1 MNLKVLLPHEVF
13 LDCEVTKV
21 TAEAQNGHFCLL
33 PRHVDFVAALV
44 PGLLSFE
51 DEKGREHFLAI
62 DEGALVKCGP
72 EVLVSTRSA
81 ARNGDLGQL
90 RHVVEDQF
98 VVLDERERL
107 ARSAAARLE
116 AGLVRRF
123 MDFEKR
129 VKS

>member
-1 MNLKVLLPHEVF
+1 MNLKVLLPNEVF
-13 LDCEVTKV
+13 VDCEVTKI
-21 TAEAQNGHFCLL
+21 TAEAQNGYFCLL

-51 DEKGREHFLAI
+51 DEDHQEHFLAI

-90 RHVVEDQF
+90 RHVVAEQF
-98 VVLDERERL
+98 EVLDERERL

-123 MDFEKR
+123 MEFDKQA
-129 VKS
+129 